1 MNSEFDYKAAGFK
14 YSSIYEM
21 RICGTIKSMKNA
33 GYSLE
38 KCIEYF
44 NNIENFRN
52 ITTRIEL
59 KNFIQTNLHHE

>member
-1 MNSEFDYKAAGFK
+1 MDEEFDDTK

-21 RICGTIKSMKNA
+21 RICANVKGMKNS

-44 NNIENFRN
+44 NEVENLRN
-52 ITTRIEL
+52 ITTKDRIKEFYSEE
-59 KNFIQTNLHHE
+59 FIL

>member
-1 MNSEFDYKAAGFK
+1 MNIEFDYKAAGFK

-33 GYSLE
+33 GFSLE

-44 NNIENFRN
+44 NSVENFRN
-52 ITTRIEL
+52 ITTEDRIKEFYSDE
-59 KNFIQTNLHHE
+59 FIL

>member
-33 GYSLE
+33 VYSLE

-52 ITTRIEL
+52 TT
-59 KNFIQTNLHHE
+59 T